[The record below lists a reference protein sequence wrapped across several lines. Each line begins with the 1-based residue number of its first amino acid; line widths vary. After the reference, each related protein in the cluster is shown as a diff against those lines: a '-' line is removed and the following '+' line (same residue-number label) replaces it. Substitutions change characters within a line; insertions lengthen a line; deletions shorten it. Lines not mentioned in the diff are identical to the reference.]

1 MTWQSLWNLSYFLQ
15 LLVALVIMHFVHL
28 IILYFLIVVVILQF
42 IGSLESL

>member
-1 MTWQSLWNLSYFLQ
+1 MESFLF
-15 LLVALVIMHFVHL
+15 LTVLIAVVIMHFVHL

>member
-15 LLVALVIMHFVHL
+15 LLVALVIMHFVHH